1 MSVIGAV
8 HGEEALA
15 AVEREQPSLVLL
27 DISPPEARRW
37 LGQLRGLAHPPLI
50 VAPAVDETRESILG
64 WIEAGV
70 SGYETT
76 NSSSS
81 ELIQALHTAARGERS
96 CSQRVMSMVMRRLS
110 TLAASPRAVSAQRDK
125 RRSMR
130 RITRRVSRRN
140 RMHRHAL
147 HKSAIQACA
156 ARKVVSHRGTCAMM
170 VPDR

>member
-1 MSVIGAV
+1 VEVPFHREGLQRLLSQDGGMSVIGAV

-27 DISPPEARRW
+27 DISPTEARRW

-76 NSSSS
+76 NFILRADSGAAHGCAWRAV
-81 ELIQALHTAARGERS
+81 LLAARHVDGDSAPLDIGGEPA
-96 CSQRVMSMVMRRLS
+96 RRLG
-110 TLAASPRAVSAQRDK
+110 AA
-125 RRSMR
+125 
-130 RITRRVSRRN
+130 
-140 RMHRHAL
+140 
-147 HKSAIQACA
+147 
-156 ARKVVSHRGTCAMM
+156 G
-170 VPDR
+170 

>member
-50 VAPAVDETRESILG
+50 VALAIEETRESILG
-64 WIEAGV
+64 WIEAGI
-70 SGYETT
+70 SGYVTK

-81 ELIQALHTAARGERS
+81 DRFNDVEIAPA
-96 CSQRVMSMVMRRLS
+96 CSYAQLLAGPWISMPPFPPS
-110 TLAASPRAVSAQRDK
+110 GDK

-147 HKSAIQACA
+147 HKSAISVCA
-156 ARKVVSHRGTCAMM
+156 ARKVVSPRGACTMM
-170 VPDR
+170 VPAR